1 MQLTQRVYLVGSGS
15 TGFSLTH
22 DSDCHV
28 YLIDGGT
35 ELALV
40 DAGAGPGVTETLT
53 NVRAHGFALEDVHY
67 LFLTH
72 FHADHAGGAA
82 GLRRVLPN
90 LRVLTS
96 QVGADWLRRGD
107 EQAISL
113 DIGKRGGYYA
123 PDYRFEPCPV
133 DVELSDQQSV
143 TMGNLDI
150 KVLDVPGHAKGHI
163 ALLMRDTGLT
173 YLFCGDAL
181 FFGGRILLQS
191 TWDCDLQEHLR
202 SIQKLI
208 GLGVDVFLPGHG
220 AFSLR
225 NGQRHINAA
234 IGWIERC
241 LVPPSF
247 L

>member
-15 TGFSLTH
+15 AGFSLTH
-22 DSDCHV
+22 DSDCHI

-40 DAGAGPGVTETLT
+40 DAGAGPGVAETLA
-53 NVRAHGFALEDVHY
+53 NVQAHGFALEDVHY

-82 GLRRVLPN
+82 GLRRMLPN
-90 LRVLTS
+90 LRVLAS
-96 QVGADWLRRGD
+96 HVGADWLRRGD

-113 DIGKRGGYYA
+113 DMGKQGGYYA
-123 PDYRFEPCPV
+123 PEYRFEPCPV
-133 DVELSDQQSV
+133 DVELGDQQSV
-143 TMGNLDI
+143 AMGNLNI
-150 KVLDVPGHAKGHI
+150 RVLNVPGHAKGHI
-163 ALLMRDTGLT
+163 ALLTRDAGLT

-181 FFGGRILLQS
+181 FFGGKILLQS
-191 TWDCDLQEHLR
+191 TWDCDLQEHLH
-202 SIQKLI
+202 SIRKLA

-225 NGQRHINAA
+225 NGQRHVDAA

>member
-15 TGFSLTH
+15 AGFGLSH
-22 DSDCHV
+22 ESDCHI
-28 YLIDGGT
+28 YLISAGS

-40 DAGAGPGVTETLT
+40 DAGTGPGVAETLA
-53 NVRAHGFALEDVHY
+53 NVRAHGFAPEDIHY

-82 GLRRVLPN
+82 ALRRALPDLKVLA
-90 LRVLTS
+90 S
-96 QVGADWLRRGD
+96 HVGADWLRQGD

-113 DIGKRGGYYA
+113 DKGKQGGYYA

-133 DVELSDQQSV
+133 DVELYDGQRV
-143 TMGNLDI
+143 PVGDLAVE
-150 KVLDVPGHAKGHI
+150 VLDTPGHSKGHVS
-163 ALLMRDTGLT
+163 LLIRAAGLT

-181 FFGGRILLQS
+181 FFGGKILLQS
-191 TWDCDLQEHLR
+191 IWDCDLQEHLR
-202 SIQKLI
+202 SIQKLA

-220 AFSLR
+220 MFSLR
-225 NGQRHINAA
+225 DGQRHVDAA
-234 IGWIERC
+234 ISWIERC

-247 L
+247 F

>member
-15 TGFSLTH
+15 AGFSLTH

-40 DAGAGPGVTETLT
+40 DAGAGPGITETLA

-113 DIGKRGGYYA
+113 DMGKRGGYYA

-163 ALLMRDTGLT
+163 ALLVRDAGLT

-202 SIQKLI
+202 SIQKLV